1 MTKKTLIISVAA
13 VYLIGVGVALTV
25 HDYGPWGTFVM
36 APMGALLVA
45 ALVALLIYETL
56 AICVPFLLDTFL
68 WLSGCVLSEP
78 TAKRLETSVLCR
90 WARAPGFM
98 QDSKWM
104 KYRMARYEEGS
115 A

>member
-1 MTKKTLIISVAA
+1 MMKKTLIIAALA
-13 VYLIGVGVALTV
+13 VYLIGVGVTLALY
-25 HDYGPWGTFVM
+25 DYGPWGTFVL
-36 APMGALLVA
+36 APMGALLVS

-56 AICVPFLLDTFL
+56 AISVPFLLDTFL
-68 WLSGCVLSEP
+68 WLSGRVLSEP
-78 TAKRLETSVLCR
+78 SAKRLETSVLRR

-104 KYRMARYEEGS
+104 KYRMARYEEGG